1 MVYLTIL
8 DNRSKLALLA
18 YLESLAKLAV
28 LVKLE

>member
-18 YLESLAKLAV
+18 CLVKLAKLVV
-28 LVKLE
+28 LATLE

>member
-18 YLESLAKLAV
+18 YLATLGELAVLAKL
-28 LVKLE
+28 E